1 MASLDKN
8 DATNPLDEDAP
19 GQPISVPD
27 SSDTGESG
35 KLKMIVQLVKKCL
48 GVKDIAAMRLSLPA
62 SLLEPIP
69 NLEYWQYLDRPDLF
83 AAINDSDDPFER
95 MLAVLRFTFT
105 KDLKF
110 IIYGVYDIL
119 VRPASSVHENRA
131 PLIFGACG
139 DKNLPRDAFNT
150 EGHTANPLTAPQRGK
165 VCKPYNSVLGEHF
178 RSHWDVIP
186 VSYPSDPNAPPI
198 QHIYLLPPAAEPA
211 QTSSSYFFS
220 SATHSAPNVVHPTL
234 SESASIK
241 SAKSG
246 FSGLSFMSRGGPS
259 TTAKTTPST
268 SPELVER
275 NPAAGMSDLSLASG
289 GADLVEADD
298 GPADQPRIRVV
309 YLTEQVSHHPPVSA
323 YHAVCPSRHLEL
335 SGIDQISAKVSG
347 TTLRVMPGSFNKG
360 IFVRITGD
368 AGAGETYHITH
379 PVASVNGLLRGS
391 FYVTVGDSTVITC
404 AGGAADGQKLRVII
418 DYKEESWLG
427 RAQFALEGVIHAY
440 DPEESVHEEW
450 TRVKHVPRDR
460 VLAVFDGSWR
470 GRVRWK
476 RVDAPDSEYA
486 TLLDVSTLG
495 IIPKAVRPLEKQ
507 LPTES
512 RKLWETVTTRLLKKE
527 YSDATKH
534 KLAIEQKQR
543 DDAAERKRRGV
554 QFTPKYFEND
564 ISMGIPT
571 LTEEGRK
578 ALEEE
583 LSENSEHT
591 LEEEAT
597 PTVTPSSKS
606 D

>member
-1 MASLDKN
+1 MSSFDKN
-8 DATNPLDEDAP
+8 EATNPLDEDAP

-27 SSDTGESG
+27 SGDTGESG

-69 NLEYWQYLDRPDLF
+69 NLEYWHYLDRPDLF

-95 MLAVLRFTFT
+95 MLATLRFTFS

-110 IIYGVYDIL
+110 V
-119 VRPASSVHENRA
+119 
-131 PLIFGACG
+131 
-139 DKNLPRDAFNT
+139 K
-150 EGHTANPLTAPQRGK
+150 GK

-186 VSYPSDPNAPPI
+186 VTYPSDPNAPPI
-198 QHIYLLPPAAEPA
+198 QHLYITPPAPEPV
-211 QTSSSYFFS
+211 QSSSYFFS
-220 SATHSAPNVVHPTL
+220 SGAASTPNVTHPSL
-234 SESASIK
+234 SENASVK
-241 SAKSG
+241 SGKSG
-246 FSGLSFMSRGGPS
+246 FSGLSFMSRGYS
-259 TTAKTTPST
+259 TTGRTTPST
-268 SPELVER
+268 SPELGET
-275 NPAAGMSDLSLASG
+275 NPEAGASSLSLANDRASG
-289 GADLVEADD
+289 AADLLEAD
-298 GPADQPRIRVV
+298 GPADKPRVRIA

-335 SGIDQISAKVSG
+335 MGIDQISAKVSG

-360 IFVRITGD
+360 IFVRITGG
-368 AGAGETYHITH
+368 AGAGEQYHITH

-391 FYVTVGDSTVITC
+391 FYVAVGDSTIITC
-404 AGGAADGQKLRVII
+404 TGGADGQKLRAII
-418 DYKEESWLG
+418 EYKEESWLG
-427 RAQFALEGVIHAY
+427 KAHFALEGVIHTY

-450 TRVKHVPRDR
+450 TRVKHVPKER

-486 TLLDVSTLG
+486 TLIDVSTLAV
-495 IIPKAVRPLEKQ
+495 IPKAVRPLEKQ
-507 LPTES
+507 LPNES
-512 RKLWETVTTRLLKKE
+512 RKLWENVTTRLVKKE

-543 DDAAERKRRGV
+543 DDAAERKRKGV
-554 QFTPKYFEND
+554 PFVPRYFEND
-564 ISMGIPT
+564 ISTGIPK

-583 LSENSEHT
+583 LAEKPEYQ

-597 PTVTPSSKS
+597 PTSRTPSSGA